1 MKRSE
6 KKELKKLM
14 SRKEWKDW
22 KRQHNRIDHSSW
34 EERVRQLDMDMNMS
48 SLVEEEIERA
58 EAEKVLNL
66 AQRNARRRVTG
77 GVLLLVVAF
86 IGLMVGFKFR

>member
-22 KRQHNRIDHSSW
+22 KMQHNRIDHSSW
-34 EERVRQLDMDMNMS
+34 EERVRQLDMDMS
-48 SLVEEEIERA
+48 SSVEEGELEKA
-58 EAEKVLNL
+58 EAEKVLNS

-86 IGLMVGFKFR
+86 VGLMVGFKFR

>member
-34 EERVRQLDMDMNMS
+34 EDRIGKLDMS
-48 SLVEEEIERA
+48 SLAEDEIEKAEEE
-58 EAEKVLNL
+58 LGL

-86 IGLMVGFKFR
+86 VGLMVGFRFR

>member
-22 KRQHNRIDHSSW
+22 KRQHNRIDHSPW
-34 EERVRQLDMDMNMS
+34 EEKIKQLDMS
-48 SLVEEEIERA
+48 SLAEDEIEKAEEE
-58 EAEKVLNL
+58 LGL

-86 IGLMVGFKFR
+86 IGLMVGFRFR

>member
-6 KKELKKLM
+6 KKELKKSM
-14 SRKEWKDW
+14 NREEWKEW

-34 EERVRQLDMDMNMS
+34 EERIGQLDMS
-48 SLVEEEIERA
+48 SLAKEEIEKA

-86 IGLMVGFKFR
+86 VGLVVGFKFR

>member
-34 EERVRQLDMDMNMS
+34 EERVRQLDMD
-48 SLVEEEIERA
+48 SLAEDAIKKAEEE
-58 EAEKVLNL
+58 LGL
-66 AQRNARRRVTG
+66 AQRNARRRVIG
-77 GVLLLVVAF
+77 GVLLLVITFV
-86 IGLMVGFKFR
+86 GLMVGFRFR

>member
-14 SRKEWKDW
+14 NRKEWKEW

-34 EERVRQLDMDMNMS
+34 EERIRQLDMN
-48 SLVEEEIERA
+48 SLAEDEVEKAEEE
-58 EAEKVLNL
+58 LNL

-86 IGLMVGFKFR
+86 VGLMVGFRFR

>member
-14 SRKEWKDW
+14 SRKEWKNW

-34 EERVRQLDMDMNMS
+34 EERVRQLDMD
-48 SLVEEEIERA
+48 SLAEDEIEKAEEE
-58 EAEKVLNL
+58 LGL

-77 GVLLLVVAF
+77 GVLLLVVALV
-86 IGLMVGFKFR
+86 GLMVGFRFR

>member
-34 EERVRQLDMDMNMS
+34 EERIWQLDMS
-48 SLVEEEIERA
+48 SLAEDEIEKAEEE
-58 EAEKVLNL
+58 LGF

-86 IGLMVGFKFR
+86 VGLMVVFKVR

>member
-1 MKRSE
+1 
-6 KKELKKLM
+6 M

-34 EERVRQLDMDMNMS
+34 EERVRQLDMS
-48 SLVEEEIERA
+48 SSVEEEIEK
-58 EAEKVLNL
+58 AEKELNL

-77 GVLLLVVAF
+77 GVLLLVIAF

>member
-1 MKRSE
+1 MKRLE
-6 KKELKKLM
+6 KKELKKSM
-14 SRKEWKDW
+14 NRKEWKDW

-34 EERVRQLDMDMNMS
+34 EERVRQLDMD
-48 SLVEEEIERA
+48 SLAEDEVEKAEEE
-58 EAEKVLNL
+58 LGL

-86 IGLMVGFKFR
+86 VGLMVGFRFR

>member
-34 EERVRQLDMDMNMS
+34 EERVRQLDMSKS
-48 SLVEEEIERA
+48 SLVEEEIEK
-58 EAEKVLNL
+58 AEKILNL

-77 GVLLLVVAF
+77 GVLLLMVAF

>member
-34 EERVRQLDMDMNMS
+34 EERVRQLEMG
-48 SLVEEEIERA
+48 SLAEDEVEKAEED
-58 EAEKVLNL
+58 LNS

-77 GVLLLVVAF
+77 GVLLLMVALV
-86 IGLMVGFKFR
+86 GLMVGFRFR

>member
-1 MKRSE
+1 MKRSK

-34 EERVRQLDMDMNMS
+34 EERVRQLDMD
-48 SLVEEEIERA
+48 SLTEDEIEKA
-58 EAEKVLNL
+58 EVEKELNS

-86 IGLMVGFKFR
+86 VGLMVGFKYR

>member
-1 MKRSE
+1 MKRLE
-6 KKELKKLM
+6 KKELKKSM
-14 SRKEWKDW
+14 NRKEWKEW

-34 EERVRQLDMDMNMS
+34 EERIRQLDMS
-48 SLVEEEIERA
+48 SSTGDKIEKAEVEKE
-58 EAEKVLNL
+58 LNS

>member
-14 SRKEWKDW
+14 SRKEWKEW
-22 KRQHNRIDHSSW
+22 RRQHNRIDHSSW
-34 EERVRQLDMDMNMS
+34 EERIRQLDMN
-48 SLVEEEIERA
+48 SLAEDEIEKAEEE
-58 EAEKVLNL
+58 LGL

-77 GVLLLVVAF
+77 GVLLLVVALV
-86 IGLMVGFKFR
+86 GLMVGFRYR

>member
-14 SRKEWKDW
+14 SRKEWKEW
-22 KRQHNRIDHSSW
+22 RRQHNRIDHSSW
-34 EERVRQLDMDMNMS
+34 EERIGQLDIS
-48 SLVEEEIERA
+48 SLAEDEVEKAEEE
-58 EAEKVLNL
+58 LGL

-77 GVLLLVVAF
+77 GVLLLVIALV
-86 IGLMVGFKFR
+86 GLMVGFRFR

>member
-1 MKRSE
+1 
-6 KKELKKLM
+6 M
-14 SRKEWKDW
+14 SRREWKYW

-34 EERVRQLDMDMNMS
+34 EERVRQLDMS
-48 SLVEEEIERA
+48 SLAEDEIKKAEVEKE
-58 EAEKVLNL
+58 LNS

-86 IGLMVGFKFR
+86 VGLMVGFRYR

>member
-14 SRKEWKDW
+14 SRKEWKEW
-22 KRQHNRIDHSSW
+22 RRQHNRIDHSSW
-34 EERVRQLDMDMNMS
+34 EERIGQLDIS
-48 SLVEEEIERA
+48 SLAEDEIEKA

-77 GVLLLVVAF
+77 GVLLLVIAF
-86 IGLMVGFKFR
+86 VGLMIGFRYR

>member
-6 KKELKKLM
+6 KKELKKSM
-14 SRKEWKDW
+14 NRKEWKEW

-34 EERVRQLDMDMNMS
+34 EEKIGQLNMD
-48 SLVEEEIERA
+48 SLVESEIEKA
-58 EAEKVLNL
+58 EEELGL

-77 GVLLLVVAF
+77 GVLLLVIAF
-86 IGLMVGFKFR
+86 VGLMVGFRFR

>member
-14 SRKEWKDW
+14 NRKEWKEW

-34 EERVRQLDMDMNMS
+34 EDRIGQLDMS
-48 SLVEEEIERA
+48 SLVEEGELEKA

-86 IGLMVGFKFR
+86 VGLIVGFRFR

>member
-1 MKRSE
+1 MQRSKKR
-6 KKELKKLM
+6 ELKKSM
-14 SRKEWKDW
+14 NRKEWKDW

-34 EERVRQLDMDMNMS
+34 EERVRQLDMS
-48 SLVEEEIERA
+48 SLAKDEIEKAEEE
-58 EAEKVLNL
+58 LGL

-86 IGLMVGFKFR
+86 VGLMVGFRFR

>member
-6 KKELKKLM
+6 KRELKKLM

-34 EERVRQLDMDMNMS
+34 EDRIGQLDMS
-48 SLVEEEIERA
+48 SLVEEEIEKA
-58 EAEKVLNL
+58 KEELGL

-86 IGLMVGFKFR
+86 IGLH

>member
-14 SRKEWKDW
+14 SRKEWKEW
-22 KRQHNRIDHSSW
+22 KRQHNRIDYSSW
-34 EERVRQLDMDMNMS
+34 EERVGQLDMS
-48 SLVEEEIERA
+48 SLAEDEVEKAEEE
-58 EAEKVLNL
+58 LNL

-86 IGLMVGFKFR
+86 VGLMVGFRFR

>member
-34 EERVRQLDMDMNMS
+34 EERIRQLDMD
-48 SLVEEEIERA
+48 SLAEDEVEQAEEE
-58 EAEKVLNL
+58 LGF

-77 GVLLLVVAF
+77 GVLLLVIAF
-86 IGLMVGFKFR
+86 VGLMVGFRVR

>member
-6 KKELKKLM
+6 KKELKKSM
-14 SRKEWKDW
+14 NRKEWKDW

-34 EERVRQLDMDMNMS
+34 EEKIRQLDMS
-48 SLVEEEIERA
+48 SSVEEEIEKA
-58 EAEKVLNL
+58 EEELGL

-77 GVLLLVVAF
+77 GVLLLVVALV
-86 IGLMVGFKFR
+86 GLMVGFRYR

>member
-34 EERVRQLDMDMNMS
+34 EERVRQLDMG
-48 SLVEEEIERA
+48 SLAENDIEKAEEE
-58 EAEKVLNL
+58 LGL

-86 IGLMVGFKFR
+86 VGLMVGFRFR

>member
-34 EERVRQLDMDMNMS
+34 EERIRQLDMN
-48 SLVEEEIERA
+48 SLAEDEVEKAEEE
-58 EAEKVLNL
+58 LGL

-86 IGLMVGFKFR
+86 VGLMVGFRFR